1 MKKFKKNIPFGY
13 PLIDKKE
20 RNEINNVLNGH
31 IYAHGPR
38 TKKFEEEFCKYTK
51 APHSISVSSC
61 TAGMHLVYKNLNISN
76 GDEVI
81 VPAQTHV
88 ATAHAVEH
96 AGAKPVFV
104 DCDPKTGNIDPN
116 KIEKKITKKTKAILV
131 PNLIGNIPD
140 LKRIS
145 HIAKK
150 YKIKVIEDSA
160 DTLGAKI
167 GKFSTGYFSDI
178 SITSFYGS
186 HVISCA
192 GNGGMFMTNNKKI
205 FEKAK
210 ILRSWGRMSS
220 LLKASENIKKR
231 LNIKLKG
238 FNYDKKFVFSEVGY
252 NFEPSEIG
260 ASFGLVQLK
269 KFKKFSKIRKI
280 NFNKHILFFKKYPNL
295 FITPRLIQNVNTNFL
310 AYPIIIKKNKYFD
323 RKKLQIHLEK
333 NNVQTRPIFSG
344 NLLRHPAFEGII
356 SKRNSLN
363 SFKNSDYIMKN
374 GILVGCHQGLSLKNI
389 EYIHYKILKLISKKK

>member
-116 KIEKKITKKTKAILV
+116 KIEKKITKKTKAITIVHFLGLPV
-131 PNLIGNIPD
+131 DFVKI
-140 LKRIS
+140 KK
-145 HIAKK
+145 IAKK
-150 YKIKVIEDSA
+150 FNLKIIEDCALS
-160 DTLGAKI
+160 LGAKVNDI
-167 GKFSTGYFSDI
+167 HTGLLGDAGVF
-178 SITSFYGS
+178 SFYPVKHITTGE
-186 HVISCA
+186 
-192 GNGGMFMTNNKKI
+192 GGMIITKNRNLAGKLKISRALGVDKTFNERKIPGMYDAKILGYNYRMSEFQAALGIHQIKKIKLFLKKRKENFTFLFNRLNKINSIRILPGKYNNCKGSYYCLSIILNKKI
-205 FEKAK
+205 KNK
-210 ILRSWGRMSS
+210 RKLIIKYLNKKGIGTSIYYPQPVPRMSYY
-220 LLKASENIKKR
+220 K
-231 LNIKLKG
+231 
-238 FNYDKKFVFSEVGY
+238 
-252 NFEPSEIG
+252 
-260 ASFGLVQLK
+260 
-269 KFKKFSKIRKI
+269 
-280 NFNKHILFFKKYPNL
+280 KKY
-295 FITPRLIQNVNTNFL
+295 TYKKKNFL
-310 AYPIIIKKNKYFD
+310 NS
-323 RKKLQIHLEK
+323 E
-333 NNVQTRPIFSG
+333 
-344 NLLRHPAFEGII
+344 EI
-356 SKRNSLN
+356 SDNSICLP
-363 SFKNSDYIMKN
+363 
-374 GILVGCHQGLSLKNI
+374 VGPHISLKDCK
-389 EYIHYKILKLISKKK
+389 YIFDNLNFILKSI